1 MSARG
6 QIPWVCDVIA
16 DVCDGSF
23 VGHSRQRRQVEA
35 SAEPDLVGELAEAAY
50 DAVVERGVLVA
61 VEAFDWNCPQH
72 ITQRFTVAEIAALMP
87 LRDRASVDDDCCA

>member
-1 MSARG
+1 
-6 QIPWVCDVIA
+6 
-16 DVCDGSF
+16 
-23 VGHSRQRRQVEA
+23 
-35 SAEPDLVGELAEAAY
+35 
-50 DAVVERGVLVA
+50 VLVA